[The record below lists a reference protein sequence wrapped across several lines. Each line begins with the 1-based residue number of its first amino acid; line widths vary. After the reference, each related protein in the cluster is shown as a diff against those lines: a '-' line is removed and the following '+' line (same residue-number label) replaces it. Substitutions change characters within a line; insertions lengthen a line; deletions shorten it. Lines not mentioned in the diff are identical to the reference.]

1 MTFVSPFIKLAPEL
15 VAQLTNPIQISY
27 DISFSGASLAMV
39 RFRDTNDC
47 FHQIREATATTSS
60 AIHRMENFGR
70 HDQLPRILIEHLA
83 DRVLNLSLGDDVT
96 GTDEHVF
103 LGRFQEHPGI
113 RKKRDTAAWLGS

>member
-1 MTFVSPFIKLAPEL
+1 
-15 VAQLTNPIQISY
+15 
-27 DISFSGASLAMV
+27 
-39 RFRDTNDC
+39 
-47 FHQIREATATTSS
+47 
-60 AIHRMENFGR
+60 MENFGR